1 LTRKLFVFG
10 GLGFLVLF
18 VIIPFYWII
27 VTCFKANLQILMSA
41 SIYFPKPFTL
51 ENLIYLFE
59 ETRFLVWLTNSF
71 LVAGCCTIVALF
83 AGCLAGFAVSS
94 LEFRGN
100 KLMSLIIMITYLVPP
115 GLMFLPLYRVFTQ
128 FDFTNSVVT
137 LMVAYP
143 TFITPFC
150 AWLMIGFFKSVPKA
164 LIEVAL
170 IDGANYLRT
179 FFVIVLPLV
188 APGVLASSLFCFTL
202 SWNEFLYALIFISDE
217 TKQTI
222 PVGLSGFLTA
232 DVASWGTLFGASL
245 LATIPVIVLYIY
257 LQKYMIG
264 GLTMGAVK
272 G

>member
-1 LTRKLFVFG
+1 VFF
-10 GLGFLVLF
+10 GLGLLIVF

-27 VTCFKANLQILMSA
+27 DTCFKTNLQILMST
-41 SIYFPKPFTL
+41 SIYFPHPFTL
-51 ENLIYLFE
+51 ENLLYLFQQ
-59 ETRFLVWLTNSF
+59 TRFLIWLKNSF
-71 LVAGCCTIVALF
+71 LVAVCSTLIALF
-83 AGCLAGFAVSS
+83 AGCLAGYAVSS

-100 KLMSLIIMITYLVPP
+100 RTISVIIMITYLVPP
-115 GLMFLPLYRVFTQ
+115 GLMFLPLYRVFTE
-128 FDFTNSVVT
+128 FNFTNSVVT

-164 LIEVAL
+164 LTEVAL
-170 IDGANYLRT
+170 IDGASYTRT
-179 FFVIVLPLV
+179 FFSIIMPLV
-188 APGVLASSLFCFTL
+188 APGVLASALFCFTL

-217 TKQTI
+217 TRQTI

-245 LATIPVIVLYIY
+245 LATIPVIILYIY
-257 LQKYMIG
+257 LQKYMIA

>member
-1 LTRKLFVFG
+1 MLKKLGIFF
-10 GLGFLVLF
+10 GLGFLILF

-27 VTCFKANLQILMSA
+27 VTCFKTNLQILMSTN
-41 SIYFPKPFTL
+41 IYIPHPFTM
-51 ENLIYLFE
+51 ENLVYLFQH
-59 ETRFLVWLTNSF
+59 TRFLIWLKNSF
-71 LVAGCCTIVALF
+71 LVATCSTLIALF
-83 AGCLAGFAVSS
+83 AGCLSGFAVSS

-100 KLMSLIIMITYLVPP
+100 RTFSLVIMITYLVPP
-115 GLMFLPLYRVFTQ
+115 GLMFLPLYRVFTE
-128 FDFTNSVVT
+128 FNFTNSVAT

-170 IDGANYLRT
+170 IDGANYART
-179 FFVIVLPLV
+179 FFTIVMPLV
-188 APGVLASSLFCFTL
+188 APGVLASALFCFTL

-217 TKQTI
+217 TRQTI

-245 LATIPVIVLYIY
+245 LATIPVIILYIY
-257 LQKYMIG
+257 LQKYMIA